1 VVSRTF
7 DLAEATTNLVVSCE
21 PKQVAVGAGYQNLP
35 DGVVATST
43 YPDLKDPSAWNV
55 TLTGV
60 VKGGTV
66 VLYVVCIS

>member
-1 VVSRTF
+1 VLSRTF
-7 DLAEATTNLVVSCE
+7 DLAEASTTLVVSCE

-35 DGVVATST
+35 DGAVVTAT

-55 TLTGV
+55 TLAGV